1 MTFVWLSKKRS
12 TLEKCHHHK
21 KKCNIFYHFYLW
33 KYSNKN
39 IGNDG
44 FLLAFFSF
52 HSGWHSCQ
60 DILYIQNVFRYCTRG
75 FVHKSVYTCIIN
87 GPGVSKIEKGQWNI
101 SNFPLKFWSVFV
113 KFEIS
118 HWHQSDSELEPLLF
132 MTRLF
137 RISGSSFICLI
148 SFCNNTVLL
157 ISISWSFFI
166 FTWFFFRSS
175 CSFVIVL
182 TVFSSSILIE
192 VSSVRIWYNN
202 VTSLLRE
209 LLDVILTEK
218 VIHLLI
224 LYVAL
229 TGDDIYAGGSL
240 YKRFATPNTEWNKT
254 KKLNNCAILQEIF
267 EWTRHFI
274 IVFW

>member
-21 KKCNIFYHFYLW
+21 KKCNIFYNFYLW

-87 GPGVSKIEKGQWNI
+87 GLGVSKIEKGQWNI

-148 SFCNNTVLL
+148 SICNDTVLL
-157 ISISWSFFI
+157 ISISCSFFI

-175 CSFVIVL
+175 SSFVIVL

-192 VSSVRIWYNN
+192 VSSVRIFIQQCYLVARRIFRRHFYWRSNPF
-202 VTSLLRE
+202 TSLVCHTHRRWY
-209 LLDVILTEK
+209 ICRWQS
-218 VIHLLI
+218 IQ
-224 LYVAL
+224 
-229 TGDDIYAGGSL
+229 
-240 YKRFATPNTEWNKT
+240 KT
-254 KKLNNCAILQEIF
+254 CYSEHRMK
-267 EWTRHFI
+267 
-274 IVFW
+274 

>member
-1 MTFVWLSKKRS
+1 MHYQWPWRFEDRKRS
-12 TLEKCHHHK
+12 R
-21 KKCNIFYHFYLW
+21 
-33 KYSNKN
+33 KY
-39 IGNDG
+39 I
-44 FLLAFFSF
+44 LLPSENFE
-52 HSGWHSCQ
+52 
-60 DILYIQNVFRYCTRG
+60 VF
-75 FVHKSVYTCIIN
+75 
-87 GPGVSKIEKGQWNI
+87 
-101 SNFPLKFWSVFV
+101 FV

-118 HWHQSDSELEPLLF
+118 HWHKSDSELELLLF

-137 RISGSSFICLI
+137 RINGSSFICLI
-148 SFCNNTVLL
+148 SFCNNTVLF

-175 CSFVIVL
+175 YSFVIVL
-182 TVFSSSILIE
+182 TVISSSILIE

>member
-1 MTFVWLSKKRS
+1 MLNNTFVGML
-12 TLEKCHHHK
+12 
-21 KKCNIFYHFYLW
+21 
-33 KYSNKN
+33 
-39 IGNDG
+39 
-44 FLLAFFSF
+44 FSF
-52 HSGWHSCQ
+52 YFNVWSRKGLLLCGYLKNGQLLRNATITKKNAIFFTIFIFGNIRIRISATMDFCLHFSRSIAVDIYSCQ

-148 SFCNNTVLL
+148 SFCNDTVLL
-157 ISISWSFFI
+157 ISISCSFFI

-175 CSFVIVL
+175 SSFVIVL

-192 VSSVRIWYNN
+192 VSSVRIFIQQCYLVARRIFRRHFYWRSNPF
-202 VTSLLRE
+202 TSLVCHTHRRWYICRWQSIQRTCYSE
-209 LLDVILTEK
+209 HRMK
-218 VIHLLI
+218 
-224 LYVAL
+224 
-229 TGDDIYAGGSL
+229 
-240 YKRFATPNTEWNKT
+240 
-254 KKLNNCAILQEIF
+254 
-267 EWTRHFI
+267 
-274 IVFW
+274 